1 MNTTIPYLGEMFSI
15 SVAIVWA
22 FAVILFKKSGETVH
36 PIALNFFKSILG
48 TVLFIPTILIAGKV
62 LLRPAPL
69 DEYLILLASGAI
81 GIGIA
86 DTMFLRSLNLLGA
99 GLVSIVDCM
108 YSPFAIGMAILW
120 LGESLTIWQIFGV
133 LLVVVAVLTATRKND
148 QVISRHDLIWGIVWG
163 LSALAFMAFGIV
175 IVKPLLNRSPL
186 MWVTEIRLI
195 GGTVALGL
203 VLLFHPGRRT
213 IISTIWSSRHGFG
226 YTLSGSFVGAY
237 LAMILW
243 MAGMKYTQV
252 SISSALNQTSNIFLF
267 LFAVLLLKE
276 KPDPLRIAGIILAVA
291 GAFLVTFG

>member
-1 MNTTIPYLGEMFSI
+1 MNTTIPYLGEMFSL

-36 PIALNFFKSILG
+36 PLALNFFKNTLG
-48 TVLFIPTILIAGKV
+48 MLLFVPTILISGEI
-62 LLRPAPL
+62 LFRPAPL
-69 DEYLILLASGAI
+69 NDYLILLASGVI

-99 GLVSIVDCM
+99 GLMSIVDCM
-108 YSPFAIGMAILW
+108 YSPFVIGMSMLW
-120 LGESLTIWQIFGV
+120 LGESLTIWQTFGV
-133 LLVVVAVLTATRKND
+133 LLVVLAVLTATRKND
-148 QVISRHDLIWGIVWG
+148 QTISRHVLMWGIVWG
-163 LSALAFMAFGIV
+163 LSGLAFMALGIV
-175 IVKPLLNRSPL
+175 IAKPVLNRSPL

-195 GGTVALGL
+195 GGAVVMGL
-203 VLLFHPGRRT
+203 VLLFHPGRRE
-213 IISTIWSSRHGFG
+213 IISTIWSDRRTFR

-237 LAMILW
+237 LAMMLW

-276 KPDPLRIAGIILAVA
+276 KSDPLRIAGIVIAVA